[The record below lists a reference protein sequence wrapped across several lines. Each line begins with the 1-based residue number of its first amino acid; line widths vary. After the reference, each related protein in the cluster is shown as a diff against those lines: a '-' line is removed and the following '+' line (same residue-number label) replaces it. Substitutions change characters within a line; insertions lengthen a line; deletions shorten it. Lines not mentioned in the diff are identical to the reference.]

1 MEQYGFAVS
10 NCHEYPYRHL
20 EESMKKLQCFDICI
34 SYHREGG
41 YDTAQLLYE
50 RLTQMRYRVSFDL
63 ETLRGGKFNTQLY
76 KRIEQCSDVLVVM
89 SKDSLNLR
97 ENPDDD
103 WFRLEIAHALK
114 HKKNIVPVFLRD
126 FTFPQKG
133 ELPSDISD
141 LVDYQSVTASQEH
154 FDSVLKRIC
163 NRLIAKPQPYDGK
176 IRGLVAAIR
185 AWVAPHKAI
194 GGMTQDEDRPVVK
207 HRIGNS
213 EVKVLV
219 GDICKSKCE
228 VIVSSDD
235 SRLSQGGGVSYM
247 IASAGGDDIQRHI
260 KNLVPVDLGDVAV
273 TTAGNLQ
280 QKYIFHAVT
289 IDLEKSRIMDEA
301 LQDFIV
307 RDSVRRCFQ
316 LVSMLKLSSIAFPVI
331 GAGAARIPVERACRR
346 MAEMFVEELG
356 KTNRGLSIELWLF
369 DEAMDIADSILDDV
383 VKSGTKYVGQPF
395 SMPMDNTQNVS
406 ETQSSTSVMSHEP
419 YSECP
424 DDGSSREVFVC
435 YSRKDAK
442 MSDWV
447 CGVLRSAGITYW
459 RDVDGIY
466 SGQNFKGVIVRA
478 IRASHTVFF
487 LSSKSSNA
495 SENVIG
501 EVGAALHFG
510 KHVVP
515 IKLDATEYHDNLLLD
530 MLNLDNIDVVY
541 LGMERAADKMCKVA
555 LLNRANS
562 GVREDLQD

>member
-1 MEQYGFAVS
+1 MKYDIFVSYSRKDSKIVQAIVGRLEARGCRCLMDMPYIDLGFAVKNTIINAIRES
-10 NCHEYPYRHL
+10 SVILFFSSVAANKSEYILREIKLREIQNAVELGKEIIPVKLDDAPYADSL
-20 EESMKKLQCFDICI
+20 TFLSQYVDILLDPG
-34 SYHREGG
+34 HRSSADIDCLVG
-41 YDTAQLLYE
+41 QILN
-50 RLTQMRYRVSFDL
+50 R
-63 ETLRGGKFNTQLY
+63 
-76 KRIEQCSDVLVVM
+76 VVM
-89 SKDSLNLR
+89 LGHDN
-97 ENPDDD
+97 DDLLA
-103 WFRLEIAHALK
+103 R
-114 HKKNIVPVFLRD
+114 
-126 FTFPQKG
+126 
-133 ELPSDISD
+133 
-141 LVDYQSVTASQEH
+141 
-154 FDSVLKRIC
+154 
-163 NRLIAKPQPYDGK
+163 IAKPQPRWG
-176 IRGLVAAIR
+176 IMGLVAAIR
-185 AWVAPHKAI
+185 TWFTPRKAI
-194 GGMTQDEDRPVVK
+194 GGTKQHKDQPVIAHK
-207 HRIGNS
+207 IGNS
-213 EVKVLV
+213 EVKVVV
-219 GDICKSKCE
+219 GDICMSKCE

-247 IASAGGDDIQRHI
+247 IAHSGGDDIQRHI

-289 IDLEKSRIMDEA
+289 IDLEKTRIVDEA

-307 RDSVRRCFQ
+307 RNSVRRCFQ

-331 GAGAARIPVERACRR
+331 GAGAAGIPVERACRR

-369 DEAMDIADSILDDV
+369 DEAMDMADSILDDV
-383 VKSGTKYVGQPF
+383 VKSVTKHVGQPF
-395 SMPMDNTQNVS
+395 SMPMDNIPKVS
-406 ETQSSTSVMSHEP
+406 EMQSSVSVISPEP

-424 DDGSSREVFVC
+424 DDGSSREVFIC
-435 YSRKDAK
+435 YSRKDDK

-447 CGVLRSAGITYW
+447 CGVLRAAGISYW

-530 MLNLDNIDVVY
+530 MLNLDNIDVAY
-541 LGMERAADKMCKVA
+541 LGMARAADKICKVA

-562 GVREDLQD
+562 GVRENLQD